1 MKLKNSEINGL
12 AEFLAKEKLGGKASR
27 MRTKFLKILNE
38 AINEIEGFRKELLE
52 KYSKKD
58 DEGKALIKDNS
69 YVIEDVEAFNKEY
82 LELMN
87 EDFIIDETESK
98 REMLQHIKNILD
110 NTETEFEG
118 VKAFQYDS
126 WCDAF
131 ENLKYKDK
139 SESPKE

>member
-1 MKLKNSEINGL
+1 MKIKNSGISGL
-12 AEFLAKEKLGGKASR
+12 AEFLASEKLVKKQSR
-27 MRTKFLKILNE
+27 MRTKFLKLLNE
-38 AINEIEGFRKELLE
+38 VINETEGFRKELLE

-58 DEGKALIKDNS
+58 DEGEALIDNNS
-69 YVIEDVEAFNKEY
+69 YVLEDAEAFNKEY
-82 LELMN
+82 LELMS

-98 REMLQHIKNILD
+98 REMLQHVKRILE

-131 ENLKYKDK
+131 ENLKYEDK
-139 SESPKE
+139 SESPE

>member
-1 MKLKNSEINGL
+1 MKLKNVDINGL
-12 AEFLAKEKLGGKASR
+12 AEFLASEKLVKKQSR
-27 MRTKFLKILNE
+27 MRTKFLKLLNE
-38 AINEIEGFRKELLE
+38 AINETEGFRKELLE

-58 DEGKALIKDNS
+58 DEGEALIDNNS
-69 YVIEDVEAFNKEY
+69 YVLEDAEAFNKEY
-82 LELMN
+82 LELMS

-98 REMLQHIKNILD
+98 REMLQHVKRILE

-131 ENLKYKDK
+131 ENLKYEDK
-139 SESPKE
+139 SESPE

>member
-98 REMLQHIKNILD
+98 REMLQHIKRILD
-110 NTETEFEG
+110 NTETEFDG
-118 VKAFQYDS
+118 AKAFQYDI
-126 WCDAF
+126 WCEAF
-131 ENLKYKDK
+131 ENLKYEEK
-139 SESPKE
+139 SESPKL